1 MQKWLDDNDISI
13 HSTHNKG
20 KSVISE
26 RFIRTRKSKINK
38 ELTTNDSKYCLGYL
52 NKVVDECNNPYHRS
66 FRKPIHTDYS
76 ALTEEIESNHK
87 APKFKVGDGVKIT
100 KYKNIFSKHYTR
112 KWSKETF
119 VTNSVLKANPWSY
132 KTHNLNG

>member
-1 MQKWLDDNDISI
+1 M
-13 HSTHNKG
+13 HSTHNES

-26 RFIRTRKSKINK
+26 RFLKTRKSKINK

-52 NKVVDECNNPYHRS
+52 NKLLDECNNPYHRS
-66 FRKPIHTDYS
+66 IRKPIHADYS

-87 APKFKVGDGVKIT
+87 ASKFKVGDGVKIN

-119 VTNSVLKANPWSY
+119 VTNSVLKTNP
-132 KTHNLNG
+132 